1 MSGIQQPY
9 DWGQARDAINAAK
22 AAQKVA
28 EDNVREGFKAFGLA
42 RRAYQTALASKIL
55 ELRASGTAATI
66 CSDLARG
73 DKHVAELRFRKDVA
87 EGMKE
92 AASSAV
98 WRHTADRRELEQL
111 VNWSMRVAPDGQH
124 EPREGFEDVSARRAA

>member
-1 MSGIQQPY
+1 MSESPY
-9 DWGQARDAINAAK
+9 DWNQAREAINAAK

-28 EDNVREGFKAFGLA
+28 EDNVREAYKQFGLA
-42 RRAYQTALASKIL
+42 RRAYQTALAQKIL
-55 ELRASGTAATI
+55 ELRADAVPATV

-73 DKHVAELRFRKDVA
+73 DKHVADLRFKKDVA

-111 VNWSMRVAPDGQH
+111 VDWSMRRELAEGSGMQPQWTAKAVA
-124 EPREGFEDVSARRAA
+124 